1 MKKAELEDHV
11 RELNKKIE
19 KIELQLNESS
29 ISESKLKTTVEQLSS
44 KLKSD
49 IENLKANEKKKLQA
63 LENDL
68 TNKIQ

>member
-29 ISESKLKTTVEQLSS
+29 ISESKLKITVEQLTN